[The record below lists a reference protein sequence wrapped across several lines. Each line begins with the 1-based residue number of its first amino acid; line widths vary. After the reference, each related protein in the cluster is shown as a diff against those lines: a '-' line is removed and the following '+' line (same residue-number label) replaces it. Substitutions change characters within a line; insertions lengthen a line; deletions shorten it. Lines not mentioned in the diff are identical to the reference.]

1 MISPTEQQA
10 ILTRAARLWLREGY
24 TTPDKVKALHRLV
37 SASRG
42 TDYADR
48 LRDEMRHQWRIRQES
63 MQASTLSS

>member
-1 MISPTEQQA
+1 
-10 ILTRAARLWLREGY
+10 
-24 TTPDKVKALHRLV
+24 V